1 MPSIKKL
8 LQAAAG
14 NAGESLYVEDVFS
27 TYLYT
32 GTGSAQTITNG
43 IDLDGEGGL
52 VWIKK
57 RNSALKHLL
66 YDTERGI
73 YKDLNTNDTS
83 AEDSASNNLTAFN
96 SNGFSIGDGSEVSSS
111 SDTRASWTFRKAE
124 KFFDV
129 VTYTGNGVAGRT
141 VAHNLGSVPACMIV
155 KRTNA
160 VQGWAVYHVG
170 MDATNPENWMMRLN
184 STDARSDLTPSR
196 WNDTAPTSTD
206 FTLSDNNEVNGN
218 GDTYVAYL
226 FASDAGGFGDDG
238 SENIIKCGSYTVDGS
253 GYSPNVELGFEPQW
267 VLMKPATVSGTAWVI
282 MDTMRGWVNNGTAA
296 DDANLRPNVSDAE
309 AVNDIG
315 WPYSTGFYAG
325 YRGSPGSDWIYIAIR
340 RPMKT
345 PESGTE
351 VFMPTATSGATGTQ
365 ITTGF
370 ASDLQ
375 ITKYRPG
382 SDAPRWA
389 DRLRGFAATDADTEQ
404 TLYSNGTDA
413 EVAGGDTQN
422 TLWNTG
428 FKIGGT
434 LGGLS
439 VIYYS
444 FKRATGFFDM
454 VAYSGSSTLFQTY
467 NHNLGVEPEMF
478 IVKCRNS
485 GTDGNSP
492 ADWYV
497 AVKGAAASGAGSGY
511 VFSGGLNKSDAVLDD
526 STWGGVSSTTFTPW
540 YAALRSGPAGLV
552 CQILNNTYIAY
563 LFATLAGV
571 SKVGS
576 YTGTGADLN
585 VDCGFSAGARFI
597 LIKRTDSTGDWYVW
611 DSARGIV
618 AGNDPYFLLNS
629 AAGEVT
635 GTDYIDPL
643 SSGFTV
649 TSSAPAALNASGG
662 TYIFLAIA

>member
-32 GTGSAQTITNG
+32 GTGAAQTITNG

-73 YKDLNTNDTS
+73 YKDLNSDNST

-129 VTYTGNGVAGRT
+129 VTYTGTGSART
-141 VAHNLGSVPACMIV
+141 VAHNLGVAPAIIIT
-155 KRTNA
+155 KKTSGTSN
-160 VQGWAVYHVG
+160 WAVNDPSQV
-170 MDATNPENWMMRLN
+170 NPWSGALLLN
-184 STDARSDLTPSR
+184 SANAFATASTV
-196 WNDTAPTSTD
+196 WNDTAPTDSV
-206 FTLSDNNEVNGN
+206 FTVGTSDATNVSGQ
-218 GDTYVAYL
+218 TYVAYL

-238 SENIIKCGSYTVDGS
+238 SESIIKCGSYTGNGSTDG
-253 GYSPNVELGFEPQW
+253 PEIDCGFEPQFLLLKASTLGAGANW
-267 VLMKPATVSGTAWVI
+267 LIYDS
-282 MDTMRGWVNNGTAA
+282 MRGFVTGG
-296 DDANLRPNVSDAE
+296 DDSYLRPNLSDAE
-309 AVNDIG
+309 GDFESGEFLAN
-315 WPYSTGFYAG
+315 GFKLTATS
-325 YRGSPGSDWIYIAIR
+325 GSLNGSGQDYIYMAIR

-351 VFMPTATSGATGTQ
+351 VFQTIEQNWSTGILDAGFPVDLTIFQ
-365 ITTGF
+365 TT
-370 ASDLQ
+370 
-375 ITKYRPG
+375 
-382 SDAPRWA
+382 DAGNNGRA
-389 DRLRGFAATDADTEQ
+389 VDRLRGKTQVLNPNLTSAEGGEAYYALDNNEGFELVSAP
-404 TLYSNGTDA
+404 LSNNW
-413 EVAGGDTQN
+413 V
-422 TLWNTG
+422 WWM
-428 FKIGGT
+428 
-434 LGGLS
+434 
-439 VIYYS
+439 
-444 FKRATGFFDM
+444 FKRATGFFDV
-454 VAYSGSSTLFQTY
+454 VAYTGTGVARTV
-467 NHNLGVEPEMF
+467 NHNLAAVPDLMIF
-478 IVKCRNS
+478 KQRNIGGYWMVYPVQLGNKYLVLQLTNAVANGFTGLWNNAS
-485 GTDGNSP
+485 PTASTFPLGTGSDCNQNGGT
-492 ADWYV
+492 YV
-497 AVKGAAASGAGSGY
+497 
-511 VFSGGLNKSDAVLDD
+511 
-526 STWGGVSSTTFTPW
+526 
-540 YAALRSGPAGLV
+540 
-552 CQILNNTYIAY
+552 AY

-618 AGNDPYFLLNS
+618 AGNDPYLLLNS
-629 AAGEVT
+629 TAAEVT

-649 TSSAPAALNASGG
+649 TSSASSTVNVSSGE
-662 TYIFLAIA
+662 YIFLAIA